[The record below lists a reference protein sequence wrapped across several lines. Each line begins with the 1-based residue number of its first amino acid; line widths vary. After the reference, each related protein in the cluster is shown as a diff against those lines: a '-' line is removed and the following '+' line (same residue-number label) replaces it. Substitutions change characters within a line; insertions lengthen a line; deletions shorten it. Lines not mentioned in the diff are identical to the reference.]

1 MLIFKIFEGQ
11 CRCQFE
17 ERRMQ
22 RFEKAFLAFNELNN
36 RILWNHFSVNPYA
49 LSEIQQMWR
58 GEQSNTQTCQLQN
71 RRNSVR
77 ARSFSIRSRHV
88 NNRVTLVRMAE
99 MLIKAKRCL
108 QAWFIRFATD
118 MLKKRC
124 SFKEILNSF
133 LICHSCMEFFIDRK
147 IMPPVVRHVLSTG
160 RI

>member
-1 MLIFKIFEGQ
+1 MPLSI
-11 CRCQFE
+11 
-17 ERRMQ
+17 RRTTDAAVRKSLSRFQ
-22 RFEKAFLAFNELNN
+22 RIEQPYPLES
-36 RILWNHFSVNPYA
+36 FSVNPYA

-124 SFKEILNSF
+124 GFKEILNSF

-147 IMPPVVRHVLSTG
+147 IMPPVIRHVLSTG

>member
-1 MLIFKIFEGQ
+1 MPLSI
-11 CRCQFE
+11 
-17 ERRMQ
+17 RRTTDAAVRKSLSRFQ
-22 RFEKAFLAFNELNN
+22 RIEQPYPLES
-36 RILWNHFSVNPYA
+36 FSVNPYA